1 MADLK
6 ASEPRRWTTSPS
18 PLAAALAQAVI
29 EQHQKRAGLAPSV
42 DAVLDQMEHHVT
54 EGAPVDAALGRYLE
68 HPALT
73 LIAGGRE
80 IRTEP

>member
-1 MADLK
+1 MDDPMTP
-6 ASEPRRWTTSPS
+6 EPRLRMTSPS